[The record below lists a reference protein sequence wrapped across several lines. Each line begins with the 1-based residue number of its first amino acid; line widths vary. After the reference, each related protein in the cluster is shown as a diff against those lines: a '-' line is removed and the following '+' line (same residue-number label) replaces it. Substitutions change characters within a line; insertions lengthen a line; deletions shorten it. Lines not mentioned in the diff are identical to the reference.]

1 MIHVTN
7 NMVWRY
13 DDRIHSIICF
23 PWITFVS
30 TGVYYFEHIIIDSC
44 HKQYGLKIWWWNP
57 QYYLFSM
64 NHIWLYRIILF
75 WSNDYRCNRNIP
87 LWTYDDGIHS
97 IIYFHWIMLGV
108 SGIYC
113 FDQMMIDDS
122 LIFCFEHMM
131 IESTGLSAFN
141 ELCWLFQEYTTLIK
155 WW

>member
-30 TGVYYFEHIIIDSC
+30 TGEYYFEQIIIDSC

-75 WSNDYRCNRNIP
+75 WSNDYRCSINIL
-87 LWTYDDGIHS
+87 LWTFDDRVHR
-97 IIYFHWIMLGV
+97 IICFQWITFG
-108 SGIYC
+108 YY
-113 FDQMMIDDS
+113 FDQMIIDVTE
-122 LIFCFEHMM
+122 IYHFEHMM
-131 IESTGLSAFN
+131 MESTVLSTFIES
-141 ELCWLFQEYTTLIK
+141 CWVFQEYTVLIK